1 MNVKPTCTFCIH
13 TPLGPYNPD
22 WALVLE
28 IEGKNHLYFVV
39 ETKST
44 DLLGELRDTESGKIH
59 CAEQHF
65 NTVADGQESPARYLA
80 PVALLSEVLARM

>member
-1 MNVKPTCTFCIH
+1 MYVKQTSNFRNH
-13 TPLGPYNPD
+13 APLGPYNTD
-22 WALVLE
+22 WALLLE

-59 CAEQHF
+59 SAEQHF
-65 NTVADGQESPARYLA
+65 NTVTDGRESPARYLA
-80 PVALLSEVLARM
+80 PVASLAEVIARV